1 MQNLNL
7 GGMALRFLASLILVL
22 ATYNPSGHSY
32 LHWVSGNFPH
42 LEPVQAVTGIALLG
56 IWIFFVQATWR
67 SLGTLGVVIGLA
79 FFAALVWLFSSLGW
93 FSLTNQSAVTWAAL
107 VMIAFLLTIGLCWGL
122 VQRRLTGQTIVEEVK
137 R

>member
-22 ATYNPSGHSY
+22 ATYNP
-32 LHWVSGNFPH
+32 SGNFPH